1 MSSPQPSPTTGG
13 PVEGWSVA
21 SLLADPERCYRAVL
35 SRDRRFDGRIVLAV
49 ASTGIYCRPSCPTAV
64 RPKRAN
70 ARFYAT
76 AAAAQGAGFRACKRC
91 RPDAAPGSPEW
102 SMGDDL
108 VNRAMRAIS
117 AGEIDRLGV
126 DGLAGGLSV
135 SPRHLTRVLQAR
147 VAATPLSL
155 ARARRAHAA
164 RQLLEHSD
172 LSMTEVAFA
181 AGFGSVRQFN
191 ETVREVYDRTPSG
204 LRGARLP
211 DRNGHGG
218 LAPGERRH
226 PTVGT
231 SSTTGRDG
239 EPAPSS
245 APASTTLRL
254 AVRPPFDADEVIRF
268 LSFRALPGV
277 EQGTGSSFTRMLSLP
292 CGPAVITLRPDP
304 GDIRGG
310 ASSPPDRGMQ
320 VEVWATDLAD
330 LTAAVNVAERLC
342 DATCDPEGVVELLG
356 ADPHLGPSVR
366 AHPGR
371 RMPACAD
378 GFEALV
384 RAVLGQ
390 QVTLARGVSLAGQ
403 LVEAVGRPAP
413 DWAPTGLT
421 HLPLEA
427 ADVAEADLSALGMPN
442 ARRRA
447 LTASAQAVLSGSLS
461 FDVHASREATRQAL
475 LAVPGIGPWTA
486 DYVALRGLAD
496 PDAFPIGDVALQ
508 RGAADLGMDREP
520 SALLARAESWRPWRA
535 LAAAHLWANAGNGV
549 QPRTRRRP
557 NRGVSR

>member
-1 MSSPQPSPTTGG
+1 MSSPQPPESAAVPADS
-13 PVEGWSVA
+13 WSVA

-35 SRDRRFDGRIVLAV
+35 SRDRRFDGRVVLAV

-70 ARFYAT
+70 SRFYAT

-126 DGLAGGLSV
+126 DGLADGLSV
-135 SPRHLTRVLQAR
+135 SPRHLTRVLQER
-147 VAATPLSL
+147 VGATPLSL

-164 RQLLEHSD
+164 RQLLEHSN

-191 ETVREVYDRTPSG
+191 DTVREVYDRTPSG
-204 LRGARLP
+204 LRQARPSVRAGNRAATAGDRKHSP
-211 DRNGHGG
+211 DGG
-218 LAPGERRH
+218 GSR
-226 PTVGT
+226 
-231 SSTTGRDG
+231 TGRVG
-239 EPAPSS
+239 EPAHGS

-254 AVRPPFDADEVIRF
+254 AIRHPFDADEVIRF
-268 LSFRALPGV
+268 LTSRALPGV
-277 EQGTGSSFTRMLSLP
+277 EQGSGSSFTRMLSLAG
-292 CGPAVITLRPDP
+292 GPAVITLRPDP
-304 GDIRGG
+304 GGRRDG
-310 ASSPPDRGMQ
+310 SQSPPDVGMQ

-342 DATCDPEGVVELLG
+342 DATCDPAGVVELLG
-356 ADPHLGPSVR
+356 ADAHLGPSVH

-390 QVTLARGVSLAGQ
+390 QVTLARGIKLAGQ

-413 DWAPTGLT
+413 DWAPPGLT

-427 ADVAEADLSALGMPN
+427 ADVAQADLSALGMPN

-447 LTASAQAVLSGSLS
+447 LTASAEAVLSGSLS

-508 RGAADLGMDREP
+508 RGAANLGMDREP
-520 SALLARAESWRPWRA
+520 SSLIARAESWRPWRA
-535 LAAAHLWANAGNGV
+535 IAAAHLWANAGSGV
-549 QPRTRRRP
+549 QP
-557 NRGVSR
+557 

>member
-1 MSSPQPSPTTGG
+1 MSSPQPPESAVVPADS
-13 PVEGWSVA
+13 WSVA

-49 ASTGIYCRPSCPTAV
+49 SSTGIYCRPSCPTAV

-70 ARFYAT
+70 SRFYAT

-102 SMGDDL
+102 AMGDDL

-126 DGLAGGLSV
+126 DGLADGLSV
-135 SPRHLTRVLQAR
+135 SSRQLTRVLRAR
-147 VAATPLSL
+147 VGATPLSL

-172 LSMTEVAFA
+172 LAMTEVAFA

-191 ETVREVYDRTPSG
+191 DTVREVYDRTPTSLRQARSSDRAG
-204 LRGARLP
+204 TRGAT
-211 DRNGHGG
+211 
-218 LAPGERRH
+218 AGERGQR
-226 PTVGT
+226 TVGAGFP
-231 SSTTGRDG
+231 TGRDG
-239 EPAPSS
+239 EPAQALAPTPARAST
-245 APASTTLRL
+245 PASTTLRL
-254 AVRPPFDADEVIRF
+254 AVRHPFDADEVIRF
-268 LSFRALPGV
+268 LTSRALPGV
-277 EQGTGSSFTRMLSLP
+277 EQGCGSSFTRMLSLAG
-292 CGPAVITLRPDP
+292 GPAVITLRPDP
-304 GDIRGG
+304 GDRRGG
-310 ASSPPDRGMQ
+310 AQPPSDVGMQ

-342 DATCDPEGVVELLG
+342 DATCDPAGVVELLG
-356 ADPHLGPSVR
+356 ADPHLGPSVQ

-390 QVTLARGVSLAGQ
+390 QVTLARGIKLAGQ

-413 DWAPTGLT
+413 TWAPSGIT
-421 HLPLEA
+421 HLPLNA
-427 ADVAEADLSALGMPN
+427 ADVAQADLSALGMPN

-447 LTASAQAVLSGSLS
+447 LTASAEAVLSSSLS

-475 LAVPGIGPWTA
+475 LDVPGIGPWTA

-496 PDAFPIGDVALQ
+496 PDACPIGDVALQ
-508 RGAADLGMDREP
+508 RGAANLGMDRVP
-520 SALLARAESWRPWRA
+520 AMLLARAESWRPWRA
-535 LAAAHLWANAGNGV
+535 IAAAHLWANAGNGV
-549 QPRTRRRP
+549 QP
-557 NRGVSR
+557 